1 MSRTIK
7 KAINLTDDELA
18 EVSRILKGR
27 AQSHTSFRN
36 ATILKLAHQ
45 GKTPTEI
52 ANEVKISRQSVHKF
66 INKYFQHGISACWAD
81 LERSGRPVT
90 ITDEAKCYVVDLAC
104 MKAKDFGYPHELW
117 SISLLRDHIKK
128 HCSEKGFPELSKVS
142 KSTVWNILNEREIKP
157 HKIKYYLERTD
168 ENFEEHMK
176 NVLMLYKEVSIAVE
190 HDLKNDCFYVS
201 YDEKPGIQALSN
213 IHKDR
218 CPTTKH
224 GFVSRDYEYK
234 RHGTLSLLA
243 GIDLVSGKVI
253 GLVRERHRSY
263 EFVEF
268 LKLLD
273 EKYPKGKLI
282 KVVLDNHRAH
292 TSKETQEYIKS
303 MPNRFEFVFTPKHGS
318 WLNMIEAWF
327 GKLARTMLRGIRV
340 ANKKELE
347 QRIMDYIEFV
357 NKDPVVPRWKYKM
370 NDIDV

>member
-176 NVLMLYKEVSIAVE
+176 NVLMLYKEVSITVE